1 MTIVVSRVFT
11 FIAELQV
18 ESDTESEAESEIF
31 LPENPRWPS
40 AVVPE

>member
-1 MTIVVSRVFT
+1 MMIVASIVN
-11 FIAELQV
+11 IAELQV